1 MTKDPR
7 RTVLATGAARGI
19 GASIARRM
27 AASDYRVILTD
38 TLPEVLEIE
47 DEIGATA
54 SAEIFDLQDLS
65 EIEGWLARLIDKY
78 GPIDIVVNNAGVS
91 PKHGDKRASVDKTE
105 LSEWQLVLDINLTAA
120 FMICRSLLPGM
131 KDRQWGRIINIASQ
145 AARTGSKV
153 AGAHY
158 AASKAGLIGFS
169 RTLAGEVGSDGI
181 TVNCIAPGRIQT
193 PMAAIAGSGVND
205 AYVQTIPVGRIGTA
219 GDVAHAVA
227 YLASDQAGFV
237 TGTVMD
243 VNGGH
248 FMG

>member
-38 TLPEVLEIE
+38 TLPEVLEVE
-47 DEIGATA
+47 DKIGPTA
-54 SAEIFDLQDLS
+54 SAEIFDLQELS
-65 EIEGWLARLIDKY
+65 GIEGWLARLIDKY

-91 PKHGDKRASVDKTE
+91 PKHGGKRANVDKIE

-193 PMAAIAGSGVND
+193 PMAATAGSGVND

-219 GDVAHAVA
+219 GDVAHAVY

>member
-1 MTKDPR
+1 MTKDSR

-91 PKHGDKRASVDKTE
+91 PKHGGKRASVDKTE